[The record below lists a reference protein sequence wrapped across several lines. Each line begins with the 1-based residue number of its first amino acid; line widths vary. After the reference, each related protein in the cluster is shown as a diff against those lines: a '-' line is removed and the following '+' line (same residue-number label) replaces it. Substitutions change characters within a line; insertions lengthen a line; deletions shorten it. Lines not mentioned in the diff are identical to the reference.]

1 MELSDR
7 RLHLAVA
14 SAVLVLLSACAA
26 EGPPKPSQLS
36 GSIVAAADVNPNA
49 SGRASPVVVRV
60 YQLRSDSAFNNA
72 LFFDL
77 FDNDQATLGAEMCS
91 KKELSISPGQIESYS
106 EELGLDCT
114 HIGVMAG
121 FRDYEQATWRA
132 VVQVPAQELI
142 PLEIKVDRLAVSVSA
157 GP

>member
-7 RLHLAVA
+7 RAHPAA
-14 SAVLVLLSACAA
+14 AAAVLVLLSGCAA

-36 GSIVAAADVNPNA
+36 GSIVAAPDLNPDA
-49 SGRASPVVVRV
+49 SGRASPVLIRV

-77 FDNDQATLGAEMCS
+77 FDNDQATLGPEMCA
-91 KKELSISPGQIESYS
+91 KKELTVSPGQTQPYA
-106 EELGLDCT
+106 EELGLDCSY
-114 HIGVMAG
+114 IGVMAG

-132 VVQVPAQELI
+132 VTQVPAQETI
-142 PLEIKVDRLAVSVSA
+142 AVQIKLDSLAVSVSA